1 LIEPSPNPDGSKTP
15 KRLLVI
21 RLGAIGDVL
30 LAIPLVRML
39 KNACPDCAIDFLV
52 KNAYVSL
59 LESNPHIDRVLAFSP
74 RGGIREMAR
83 MIRRIRD
90 LRYDAVIDL
99 QGNLRS
105 RMVTLASR
113 AAIRSRA
120 RLNRWRRFLLV
131 HLRWD
136 TYRTPLPVPLKYLRA
151 APFPV
156 ADDGKGLELWI
167 PADAE
172 ANVRF
177 QLEARGIRNQDRI
190 VGLAPGAGRATKRWP
205 AEGFAETGQALSQK
219 GWKIVVVGGEGDSG
233 ICGDVHRNI
242 RMHSADF
249 SGRLSLV
256 ETAALIRRCDL
267 LVTNDTGAM
276 HMASAVGTKILAVF
290 GPTTR
295 HFGFFP
301 FRSEAA
307 VIEKP
312 LGCRPCSYHG
322 TERCP
327 KTHFRC
333 MLDISSR
340 EAVEQ
345 ALDLL
350 NAR

>member
-1 LIEPSPNPDGSKTP
+1 MKETPPNPDRSKTRE
-15 KRLLVI
+15 RLLVI
-21 RLGAIGDVL
+21 RLSAIGDVL
-30 LAIPLVRML
+30 LAAPLVRML
-39 KNACPDCAIDFLV
+39 KNAYPDCTIDFLV

-59 LESNPHIDRVLAFSP
+59 LESNPHIHRVLAFSP
-74 RGGIREMAR
+74 RDGIREMTR
-83 MIRRIRD
+83 VIRLIRD

-105 RMVTLASR
+105 RIFSIFSR
-113 AAIRSRA
+113 AARRSRA

-131 HLRWD
+131 HGRWD
-136 TYRTPLPVPLKYLRA
+136 TYRTTVPVPLKYLKA
-151 APFPV
+151 APFSV
-156 ADDGKGLELWI
+156 TDDGKGLELWI
-167 PADAE
+167 PTNAE
-172 ANVRF
+172 ANVRSR
-177 QLEARGIRNQDRI
+177 LESCGIQNRDRI

-205 AEGFAETGQALSQK
+205 VEGFVETGRALSQK
-219 GWKIVVVGGEGDSG
+219 GWKIVLIGGKADAGVCEE
-233 ICGDVHRNI
+233 VHRRFRTNP
-242 RMHSADF
+242 ADF

-267 LVTNDTGAM
+267 LVTNDTGVM

-301 FRSEAA
+301 FRA
-307 VIEKP
+307 VAVVVEKP
-312 LGCRPCSYHG
+312 LVCRPCSFHG
-322 TERCP
+322 TECCP
-327 KTHFRC
+327 KAHFRC

-340 EAVEQ
+340 EVVER